1 VPLKALI
8 PICTN
13 DAWSILRIL
22 EVLARKDG
30 SLTQEQANERADAFG
45 SQCHPRSPRRRW
57 LNLLPRWRAPLDR
70 VDSRSR
76 FAFKGIFKG
85 PSSNIR
91 GHAAGHGDVELKG
104 ETKEKTITLNVPAS
118 HRIGGYVVMH
128 TPGSI
133 YIELMWAETK
143 MDQSG
148 SSCLLDYDIASKE
161 PEEMRIAAQ
170 KSLSVLFLTFN
181 YISYVPWKQPA

>member
-1 VPLKALI
+1 MNVQTRLEANAILDRLVADGPTFSRNDARCLIELI
-8 PICTN
+8 P
-13 DAWSILRIL
+13 
-22 EVLARKDG
+22 V
-30 SLTQEQANERADAFG
+30 
-45 SQCHPRSPRRRW
+45 
-57 LNLLPRWRAPLDR
+57 AP
-70 VDSRSR
+70 RSR

-148 SSCLLDYDIASKE
+148 SSCLLDYDIVSKE
-161 PEEMRIAAQ
+161 PGEMRIAAQ

>member
-1 VPLKALI
+1 MNVQTRLEANAILDRLVADGPTFSRNDARCLIELI
-8 PICTN
+8 P
-13 DAWSILRIL
+13 
-22 EVLARKDG
+22 V
-30 SLTQEQANERADAFG
+30 
-45 SQCHPRSPRRRW
+45 
-57 LNLLPRWRAPLDR
+57 AP
-70 VDSRSR
+70 RSR

-104 ETKEKTITLNVPAS
+104 ESKEKTITLNVPAS

-143 MDQSG
+143 MDQ
-148 SSCLLDYDIASKE
+148 
-161 PEEMRIAAQ
+161 AAC
-170 KSLSVLFLTFN
+170 S
-181 YISYVPWKQPA
+181 IMI

>member
-1 VPLKALI
+1 MNVQTRLEANAILDRLVADGPTFSRNDARCLIKLI
-8 PICTN
+8 P
-13 DAWSILRIL
+13 
-22 EVLARKDG
+22 V
-30 SLTQEQANERADAFG
+30 
-45 SQCHPRSPRRRW
+45 
-57 LNLLPRWRAPLDR
+57 AP
-70 VDSRSR
+70 RSR

-104 ETKEKTITLNVPAS
+104 ECKEKTITLNVPAS

-148 SSCLLDYDIASKE
+148 SSCLLDYDIVSKE
-161 PEEMRIAAQ
+161 PGEMRIAAQ

>member
-1 VPLKALI
+1 
-8 PICTN
+8 
-13 DAWSILRIL
+13 
-22 EVLARKDG
+22 
-30 SLTQEQANERADAFG
+30 
-45 SQCHPRSPRRRW
+45 
-57 LNLLPRWRAPLDR
+57 
-70 VDSRSR
+70 
-76 FAFKGIFKG
+76 
-85 PSSNIR
+85 
-91 GHAAGHGDVELKG
+91 
-104 ETKEKTITLNVPAS
+104 
-118 HRIGGYVVMH
+118 VMH

>member
-1 VPLKALI
+1 
-8 PICTN
+8 
-13 DAWSILRIL
+13 
-22 EVLARKDG
+22 
-30 SLTQEQANERADAFG
+30 
-45 SQCHPRSPRRRW
+45 
-57 LNLLPRWRAPLDR
+57 
-70 VDSRSR
+70 
-76 FAFKGIFKG
+76 
-85 PSSNIR
+85 
-91 GHAAGHGDVELKG
+91 
-104 ETKEKTITLNVPAS
+104 VPAS

>member
-1 VPLKALI
+1 MNVQTRLEANAILDRLVAVGPTFSRNDARCLIELI
-8 PICTN
+8 P
-13 DAWSILRIL
+13 
-22 EVLARKDG
+22 V
-30 SLTQEQANERADAFG
+30 
-45 SQCHPRSPRRRW
+45 
-57 LNLLPRWRAPLDR
+57 AP
-70 VDSRSR
+70 SSR

-104 ETKEKTITLNVPAS
+104 ESKEKTITLNVPAS

-181 YISYVPWKQPA
+181 YISYVRWKQPA